1 MDFWKENE
9 NIIDGN
15 VDTLKL
21 AYLIKKYG
29 LPDDTE
35 LRTKILLN
43 LNINNED
50 NYKIDYFKLCDCCDN
65 FKNTYPFIEKVLPLI
80 KDNISMKS
88 NYIEEINQ
96 ADISNE
102 YKALLFFVLPLDN

>member
-65 FKNTYPFIEKVLPLI
+65 
-80 KDNISMKS
+80 MKS

-102 YKALLFFVLPLDN
+102 DKALLFFVLPLDN

>member
-65 FKNTYPFIEKVLPLI
+65 FKHIHSLKKFYHWLRIILVWKVIIL
-80 KDNISMKS
+80 KK
-88 NYIEEINQ
+88 
-96 ADISNE
+96 
-102 YKALLFFVLPLDN
+102 